1 MGTGSRIWWFKWDIY
16 LNRLIYLNIQSQD
29 GETVWERLG
38 SMALLKEMCHW
49 IWAHAIPRWHIF
61 AFCLWMRY
69 EFTATAPAPCL
80 SVYLPL
86 EPSTP
91 KENFININSGK
102 WATKQN
108 NFLLARWPYQEK
120 KNFQR
125 AWLVYRKTF
134 YFQNISLKSKN
145 LFKVGT
151 QWMFVKWINNVR
163 TRHNPDEH
171 TW

>member
-1 MGTGSRIWWFKWDIY
+1 MGTGSRIWWFKWDIC

-69 EFTATAPAPCL
+69 KFTATAPAPCL

-91 KENFININSGK
+91 NENFININSGK
-102 WATKQN
+102 WTTKQN

-120 KNFQR
+120 KEFSKGLICIQKDLLFPEYKSQIR
-125 AWLVYRKTF
+125 ELV
-134 YFQNISLKSKN
+134 
-145 LFKVGT
+145 
-151 QWMFVKWINNVR
+151 
-163 TRHNPDEH
+163 
-171 TW
+171 